1 MFGLNTVGD
10 STMKKKKYGMTV
22 VCMTIGIMMIAVS
35 CGGKKQ
41 ESTDT
46 EVQTAVV
53 VETQAMNEQ
62 KLSKKR
68 NWHCLP
74 VKCTVI

>member
-35 CGGKKQ
+35 CDGKKK

-46 EVQTAVV
+46 EV
-53 VETQAMNEQ
+53 
-62 KLSKKR
+62 
-68 NWHCLP
+68 
-74 VKCTVI
+74 